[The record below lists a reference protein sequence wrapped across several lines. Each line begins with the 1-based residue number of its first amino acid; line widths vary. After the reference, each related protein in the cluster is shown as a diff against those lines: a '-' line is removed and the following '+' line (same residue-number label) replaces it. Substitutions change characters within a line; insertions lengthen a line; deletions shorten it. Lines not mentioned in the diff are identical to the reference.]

1 MKFEDRLRELFA
13 QLGIERAHILGA
25 GFFIPW
31 GDIATRAPD
40 LAASTTLICPMSVPR
55 AMVRDTT
62 RPFAIVTGDRG
73 SLADAVADAVAD
85 ADHARHIVLTDCAPE
100 LWDDLARDRT
110 RELGDGLFE
119 FLASVDDETPMFPL
133 HLDEGSGMVAGLAY
147 RVMGGGPPLVMF
159 PFGLAPSQWDPL
171 LGELGARYTVFLI
184 SGAHVAPNSSHESRI
199 RSPGYMR
206 LVKTL
211 LDALAIAPGE
221 TILEVGCGTGVV
233 TRVLAEH
240 TGGRN
245 SITGM
250 DINAFLRSEAE
261 TLGAAAGFADVIEI
275 FEGDAHDLPVADAA
289 FDVTLSVTLLEE
301 VDADRAIAEMARVT
315 RPGGRVGAMV
325 RSLDMAPVVSAD
337 LPETISDK
345 ILAGLRATGAA
356 PKGCAD
362 ASLYRRLAGAGLSDI
377 EIHPSFNTSAHLT
390 PVQLANATSRLDED
404 ERSVFDAAVA
414 DAGEGFFIAMPMHLA
429 ACRKP

>member
-1 MKFEDRLRELFA
+1 
-13 QLGIERAHILGA
+13 
-25 GFFIPW
+25 
-31 GDIATRAPD
+31 
-40 LAASTTLICPMSVPR
+40 
-55 AMVRDTT
+55 
-62 RPFAIVTGDRG
+62 
-73 SLADAVADAVAD
+73 
-85 ADHARHIVLTDCAPE
+85 
-100 LWDDLARDRT
+100 
-110 RELGDGLFE
+110 
-119 FLASVDDETPMFPL
+119 
-133 HLDEGSGMVAGLAY
+133 
-147 RVMGGGPPLVMF
+147 
-159 PFGLAPSQWDPL
+159 
-171 LGELGARYTVFLI
+171 
-184 SGAHVAPNSSHESRI
+184 
-199 RSPGYMR
+199 MR

-325 RSLDMAPVVSAD
+325 RSLDMAPVVSA
-337 LPETISDK
+337 
-345 ILAGLRATGAA
+345 
-356 PKGCAD
+356 KGCAD